1 MNAIVKYLFEQL
13 IAILEKMAESTEN
26 KIDDAVVAEL
36 REVFNRLNTK

>member
-13 IAILEKMAESTEN
+13 ISVLEKMAESTEN

-36 REVFNRLNTK
+36 REIFNRLNTK